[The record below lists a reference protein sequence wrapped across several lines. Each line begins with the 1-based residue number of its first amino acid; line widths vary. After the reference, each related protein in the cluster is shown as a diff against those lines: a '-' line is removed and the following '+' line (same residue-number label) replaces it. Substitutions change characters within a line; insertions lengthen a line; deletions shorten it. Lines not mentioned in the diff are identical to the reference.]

1 MALLVVVDHLGKQEQ
16 GRVFLTN
23 LEKQGKGAENGS
35 SAQAQATHKSQ
46 SQLSAG
52 YVKPNPETETHSSDK
67 IMGLNNL
74 R

>member
-23 LEKQGKGAENGS
+23 LEKQGKGAETEALTGHK
-35 SAQAQATHKSQ
+35 ATHKSQ
-46 SQLSAG
+46 LTLSAG
-52 YVKPNPETETHSSDK
+52 YVKPNPETHSSDK